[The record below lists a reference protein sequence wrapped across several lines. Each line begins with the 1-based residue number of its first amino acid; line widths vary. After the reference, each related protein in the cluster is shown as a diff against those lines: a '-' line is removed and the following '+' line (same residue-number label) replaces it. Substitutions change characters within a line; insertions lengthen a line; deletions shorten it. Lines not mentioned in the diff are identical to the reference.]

1 MGSRVARRSMAL
13 ASAGSPGPR
22 PQRSCECGEGARAR
36 ACGAGTGPAT
46 TRARDRTR
54 DRNCARRLGRDQVD
68 WVAADVHFPGRD
80 VLAGAERAVL
90 DLPPT
95 ATRARRIAR

>member
-1 MGSRVARRSMAL
+1 MRLGGAR
-13 ASAGSPGPR
+13 
-22 PQRSCECGEGARAR
+22 GEGARGSTFGER
-36 ACGAGTGPAT
+36 EKRTTKLGGGCGERTALSRGQDPRRSGTGPAAAAADSL
-46 TRARDRTR
+46 R
-54 DRNCARRLGRDQVD
+54 RDQVD

-95 ATRARRIAR
+95 ATRTRRIAR